1 MCWVALDRGV
11 KIAERLGHRKNLKRW
26 RRVCDEIRND
36 ILVRGW
42 NPQRRAFTQHYD
54 TPALDASNL
63 LMPLFGFL
71 PISDERITSTI
82 ERTVEELSYKGL
94 LRRYKTDEIDDG
106 LSGSEGAFLWCS
118 FWLVRNLLRLGKLE
132 DATALY
138 ERLLSYGNHLGL
150 LSEMVAPTSGEALGN
165 FPQALTHLAV
175 IITGVELSRAMA
187 KKDPEGGG

>member
-11 KIAERLGHRKNLKRW
+11 KIAEKLGHRKNLQRW
-26 RRVCDEIRND
+26 RRVCNDIRND

-42 NPQRRAFTQHYD
+42 KSQRRAFTQHYD
-54 TPALDASNL
+54 TLALDASNL

-71 PISDERITSTI
+71 PVSDERITATI

-94 LRRYKTDEIDDG
+94 LLRYKTDETDDG

-132 DATALY
+132 DATTLY

-150 LSEMVAPTSGEALGN
+150 LSEMIDPTSGEALGN

-175 IITGVELSRAMA
+175 IITGLELTQARQGKTS
-187 KKDPEGGG
+187 G